1 MLHVQKVSGAA
12 MLQAQQYRE
21 TEAGSGRERMF
32 SLDGQ
37 TALIVGIANAH
48 SIAWGCA
55 QALARQGARLAVTY
69 LNDKAEPHV
78 RPLAE
83 EVGAE
88 IVMPLDV
95 SDPAQMDAL
104 FAEIAERWGRLD
116 TLLHS
121 IAFCPRDDLH
131 GRVVDC
137 SAEGFALA
145 MDVSVHSFLRMIRR
159 AEPLMQNGGTCMTV
173 SFQGADRVVE
183 HYNIMGPVKA
193 ALDSAVRYAAAELGP
208 KGISV
213 HALSPG
219 PLATRAASG
228 IAAFDELLDAAAARA
243 PTHHLA
249 TIEDV
254 GAYCA
259 FLASREAANVT
270 GGIHPIDGGYS
281 IIG

>member
-1 MLHVQKVSGAA
+1 MFDLTGQK
-12 MLQAQQYRE
+12 
-21 TEAGSGRERMF
+21 
-32 SLDGQ
+32 
-37 TALIVGIANAH
+37 ALVVGVANDQ

-55 QALARQGARLAVTY
+55 KAL
-69 LNDKAEPHV
+69 KAQ
-78 RPLAE
+78 
-83 EVGAE
+83 GAE
-88 IVMPLDV
+88 IIAPLDV
-95 SDPAQMDAL
+95 RSEADADAL
-104 FAEIAERWGRLD
+104 FGQITERWGKLD
-116 TLLHS
+116 TLVHS
-121 IAFCPRDDLH
+121 IAFSLKDDLH

-137 SAEGFALA
+137 SAEGFGLA
-145 MDVSVHSFLRMIRR
+145 MDISVHSFLRLIRR
-159 AEPLMQNGGTCMTV
+159 AEPLMPNGGTCMTV
-173 SFQGADRVVE
+173 SFMGAQRVVE

-193 ALDSAVRYAAAELGP
+193 ALEAATRYAAAELGP

-219 PLATRAASG
+219 PLQTRAASG
-228 IAAFDELLDAAAARA
+228 IDAFDTLLNDAAERA

-254 GAYCA
+254 GAYAA